1 VILGL
6 HFGTSLKTPTRGR
19 RPPVSGEILRAGV
32 AVVKQQTW
40 TVSLNTEHRTL
51 NTFKGRRGRQATNV
65 DSASG
70 RHYTVSNWHNWHL
83 KSILARSRTMRS
95 CGKLRFGGGMLL
107 LLASAGL
114 ANVAAQDKD
123 MVPNPVFK
131 HWSAFKV
138 GTTVTLREKVKFPP
152 DSEEGQ
158 RYHES
163 TLIKDTTYKLL
174 EASPQKVV
182 VEVIE
187 MEHGR
192 GSLQESAPFKIIYFP
207 EVKKNTGTP
216 KESFAS
222 HKQSEDVKVTVH
234 GKAYNAT
241 LVETVHKAGP
251 ITRTHQVWL
260 SDEIPG
266 GTLKDARSQKSGNQL
281 ISESTLEVLSFKVP

>member
-1 VILGL
+1 
-6 HFGTSLKTPTRGR
+6 
-19 RPPVSGEILRAGV
+19 
-32 AVVKQQTW
+32 
-40 TVSLNTEHRTL
+40 
-51 NTFKGRRGRQATNV
+51 
-65 DSASG
+65 
-70 RHYTVSNWHNWHL
+70 
-83 KSILARSRTMRS
+83 MRS
-95 CGKLRFGGGMLL
+95 CGKMRFGGGVLL

-123 MVPNPVFK
+123 MVPNPIFK
-131 HWSAFKV
+131 HWSGFKE
-138 GTTVTLREKVKFPP
+138 GTSVTLREKVKFPA

-174 EASPQKVV
+174 KVMPKEVV

-207 EVKKNTGTP
+207 LVKKSTGTP

-222 HKQSEDVKVTVH
+222 HKQTDDVKVTVH
-234 GKAYNAT
+234 GKTYDAT
-241 LVETVHKAGP
+241 MIETVHKGGG

-266 GTLKDARSQKSGNQL
+266 GTLKDARSQKRGNEV